1 MIAGHDPFVGSLA
14 PTPTVSDAPM
24 ATYRTPG
31 LAFAAAVGLTV
42 AVAVADAVLREAVGP
57 RVDEGWAAGAG
68 EHAPANA
75 AQITVRTARSRFHI
89 KAARPVG
96 FASAGAGAPGPVA
109 ERASDLHELTA
120 NHASLRSANG
130 GPCPFARRE

>member
-31 LAFAAAVGLTV
+31 LAVAVAAGLTV
-42 AVAVADAVLREAVGP
+42 ADAVVLGKAVRP
-57 RVDEGWAAGAG
+57 RVGEGWAAGAG

-89 KAARPVG
+89 KQLVPSAPRP
-96 FASAGAGAPGPVA
+96 
-109 ERASDLHELTA
+109 
-120 NHASLRSANG
+120 
-130 GPCPFARRE
+130 